1 MLVLGLSGSLRRDS
15 HNRKLLRAA
24 AAELPPGA
32 RLAVWEGLGSLPL
45 YDQDLDVAPALPE
58 VRQLRDALAAAD
70 AILISTP
77 EYNHSIPG
85 VLKNAL
91 DWASRPFPHNALR
104 GKPVAV
110 VGASTGLFG
119 AVWAQAETRKVLEA
133 IGAEV
138 VERELPVGS
147 ADSAFDGGSADIT
160 QAYEASWQAFELLVQ
175 QYGLDGALRFYRA
188 VGASRGAG
196 AQTAVEDAFASELG
210 TTTAAFTAAWR
221 EHLVSSLS

>member
-24 AAELPPGA
+24 AEELPPGT
-32 RLAVWEGLGSLPL
+32 RLAVWDGLASLPA
-45 YDQDLDVAPALPE
+45 YDQDLDVAPAPPE

-85 VLKNAL
+85 ALKNAL
-91 DWASRPFPHNALR
+91 DWASRPFAHNALR

-119 AVWAQAETRKVLEA
+119 AVWAQAETRKVLKA
-133 IGAEV
+133 IGADV

-147 ADSAFDGGSADIT
+147 AHDAFDGGGRLVDPDLRAELAAVVGELVVEAD
-160 QAYEASWQAFELLVQ
+160 
-175 QYGLDGALRFYRA
+175 R
-188 VGASRGAG
+188 
-196 AQTAVEDAFASELG
+196 DARLQPV
-210 TTTAAFTAAWR
+210 AADR
-221 EHLVSSLS
+221 VST

>member
-24 AAELPPGA
+24 AQELPPGS
-32 RLAVWEGLGSLPL
+32 RLAVWEGLAGLPA
-45 YDQDLDVAPALPE
+45 YDQDLDVAPAPPE

-70 AILISTP
+70 AILVSTP

-85 VLKNAL
+85 ALKNAL
-91 DWASRPFPHNALR
+91 DWASRPFAHNVLR

-119 AVWAQAETRKVLEA
+119 AVWAQAETRKVLKA

-147 ADSAFDGGSADIT
+147 ADGAFDDEGRLVDPDLRAELAEVVGDLLREAG
-160 QAYEASWQAFELLVQ
+160 APVEAEAS
-175 QYGLDGALRFYRA
+175 LRR
-188 VGASRGAG
+188 
-196 AQTAVEDAFASELG
+196 
-210 TTTAAFTAAWR
+210 
-221 EHLVSSLS
+221 

>member
-24 AAELPPGA
+24 ARELPSGA
-32 RLAVWEGLGSLPL
+32 RLAVWEGLGGLPL
-45 YDQDLDVAPALPE
+45 YDQDLDVAPAPAE
-58 VRQLRDALAAAD
+58 VRQLRDALASAD

-77 EYNHSIPG
+77 EYNHSMPG

-91 DWASRPFPHNALR
+91 DWASRPFPHNALK

-119 AVWAQAETRKVLEA
+119 AVWSQAETRKVLKA
-133 IGAEV
+133 IGANV

-147 ADSAFDGGSADIT
+147 ADSAFDADGDLLDPDLRL
-160 QAYEASWQAFELLVQ
+160 EL
-175 QYGLDGALRFYRA
+175 
-188 VGASRGAG
+188 AG
-196 AQTAVEDAFASELG
+196 VVEDLV
-210 TTTAAFTAAWR
+210 R
-221 EHLVSSLS
+221 EVSSPVEAEAAARAREPVT